1 MRLHV
6 LAACAI
12 LPLTSC
18 ALVPYKDAAKR
29 PIVPV
34 ITLDAD
40 AGVSVA
46 QAQPVRPVAPSAS
59 SQAVA
64 VGGTAFFAIPIDSES
79 QPLPR
84 IDCREKLSQE
94 DDLARS
100 MIEQRM
106 NEGSNYAAY
115 AQVQA
120 LPSNVASVALLRA
133 DILRRLGL
141 PEAAR
146 WYQALLMTCMAGQAN
161 HGLGLMAVQRQD
173 YELARQYLVEAVRL
187 QPARASA
194 HNDLGLVYLF
204 LRQDRQAEF
213 ELRTA
218 SELVPGDRQSSLN
231 LALLALV
238 RGDAAVWW
246 GWRERLVLG
255 DNERAS
261 LDAMCRQVSQRRGA
275 ATCPINPAL

>member
-1 MRLHV
+1 MSRAVVAAALTLS
-6 LAACAI
+6 LAAC
-12 LPLTSC
+12 S
-18 ALVPYKDAAKR
+18 LVPQKDAAKR

-34 ITLDAD
+34 VTLDA
-40 AGVSVA
+40 
-46 QAQPVRPVAPSAS
+46 S
-59 SQAVA
+59 SGMAVA
-64 VGGTAFFAIPIDSES
+64 SPMPAPAASATSVVSSVPIGSES

-120 LPSNVASVALLRA
+120 LPSGVASVALLRA
-133 DILRRLGL
+133 DILRRLGA

-146 WYQALLMTCMAGQAN
+146 WYQALLTTCMAGQAN
-161 HGLGLMAVQRQD
+161 HGLGLMAAQGQN
-173 YELARQYLVEAVRL
+173 YELARQYLTEAVRL

-204 LRQDRQAEF
+204 LRRDRQAEF

-218 SELVPGDRQSSLN
+218 SELAPADRQSSLN

-238 RGDAAVWW
+238 RGEAAVWW
-246 GWRERLVLG
+246 GWRERLALS
-255 DNERAS
+255 DSERQS
-261 LDAMCRQVSQRRGA
+261 LDVMCRHVSQRRGV
-275 ATCPINPAL
+275 ATCLINPAL